1 MGRRPKISREDV
13 LQAAREAFAERGF
26 EGTTL
31 AGIASRLGVSPAALL
46 RHAPTKEALFASA
59 MSYHGPGEFPVP
71 VEFLAELDGSE
82 DPRLVVRRIGETF
95 VPFLE
100 AKLDEQIAR
109 WMRDKT
115 ATEEARGFPLPFDP
129 NIRPTP
135 PQRVLRLVE
144 DYLRRASAAGRL
156 RVSDPL
162 AAALMLFGSFQAYVM
177 LHRIARILEPPLPLD
192 RYIDTVV
199 EVWMRGAG
207 GSEEGEP

>member
-71 VEFLAELDGSE
+71 VEFLTELDGSE
-82 DPRLVVRRIGETF
+82 DPRLIVRRIGEVF

-100 AKLDEQIAR
+100 SKLDEQVAR
-109 WMRDKT
+109 WMRAKT
-115 ATEEARGFPLPFDP
+115 VEEEARGFPLPFDP
-129 NIRPTP
+129 KVRPTP
-135 PQRVLRLVE
+135 PQRALRLIE

-156 RVSDPL
+156 RVGDPL
-162 AAALMLFGSFQAYVM
+162 AAALMLLGAFQSYVT
-177 LHRIARILEPPLPLD
+177 LHRMVRILEPPLPLD
-192 RYIDTVV
+192 RYLDTVV
-199 EVWMRGAG
+199 EVWLRGAG
-207 GSEEGEP
+207 GSEEGKP

>member
-31 AGIASRLGVSPAALL
+31 AGIAARLGVSPAALL

-59 MSYHGPGEFPVP
+59 MSYHGPGEFAVP

-100 AKLDEQIAR
+100 SKLDEQIAH
-109 WMRDKT
+109 WMRSKT
-115 ATEEARGFPLPFDP
+115 LEEEARGIPLPFDP
-129 NIRPTP
+129 NVRPTP

-162 AAALMLFGSFQAYVM
+162 AAALMLFGAFQAYVT
-177 LHRIARILEPPLPLD
+177 LHRIARILDPPLPLD

-199 EVWMRGAG
+199 EVWMHGT
-207 GSEEGEP
+207 EEGGKR